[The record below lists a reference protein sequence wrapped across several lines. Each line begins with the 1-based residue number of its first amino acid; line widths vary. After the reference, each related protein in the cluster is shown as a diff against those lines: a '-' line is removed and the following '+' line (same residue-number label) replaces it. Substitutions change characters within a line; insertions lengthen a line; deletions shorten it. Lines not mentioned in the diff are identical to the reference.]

1 MRMKCKMCGGELP
14 YQEQATVV
22 ECLFCGSWQTVTTTN
37 DKRLRETFERANA
50 FRRKNEFDRAAEEY
64 KKVLEQTDDAEA
76 YWGSILCKY
85 GIEYVKDPKTGRMIP
100 TCHRTL
106 CESILSDVDYLAALE
121 HADAKQKTLFENEA
135 VEISRLQA
143 EILQIARKEDPYDVF
158 ICFKDTDDRGD
169 RTTDSLLAE
178 KIYEQLTREGYR
190 VFFSRISLENKL
202 GKDYEPHIFAAL
214 TSAKVMVVVGT
225 SQEYFNAVWV
235 KNEWSRYLKLLNKDR
250 LLIPC
255 FRDMDPKN
263 LPKEF
268 GSLEALDMSKIG
280 FVRILIQN
288 IEAIVG
294 GKAQKA
300 SANAGSG
307 VRTGINPKVDP
318 LLRRANIFLQ
328 DEEWDKVV
336 LYSEKVLDIDPECAD
351 AYLLLLLSKYHA
363 KSLKSLR
370 ANPQKILTEPE
381 YQKTQRFASKQMKE
395 ELAEKTRELE
405 YLRLLETVRERSREQ
420 DIEGIRALK
429 KELLQLNGYADSA
442 VQAEKCDS
450 IEETIIQQLVDE
462 GFALLFDEG
471 AYINE
476 EAGALFKK
484 ALQANPNCF
493 GALVGYACSC
503 GDSEE
508 EGFKKIKEIS
518 AEITKFEKDLL
529 QKDEIFTLYYFRRV
543 LAQKHD
549 QRVRYMIDTY
559 PEFMTNKNL
568 ELHTDEGIYY
578 DNLLYQTI
586 VRFEDRKY
594 VQWML
599 DAGASPFVYN
609 VFVSARNNAEDW
621 FPAAE
626 DCIQKENIEMLQLLL
641 KYGYSTDDS
650 IVIQKKDGKGQ
661 EFPLLYH
668 TIVNAEN
675 MKMAKFLLENGA
687 KPDAKAVINGKP
699 QKTVLMV
706 ALLNNLNS
714 SFVEMLLK
722 HGASYDAEFEAGSI
736 MNGIK
741 NTYHTP
747 LSLSIVQK
755 KEAEVNMLLK
765 QKPDLKQKIRFISP
779 NKQNCT
785 ATPLGFAMLCAIY
798 DEEDP
803 ARLRIIKKLLAHG
816 ASMNDELSFDS
827 EVKPIIKFPFK
838 KKTVCSAEFIKLL
851 KEHGWKSG
859 WF

>member
-1 MRMKCKMCGGELP
+1 MP
-14 YQEQATVV
+14 YQEQTTVV
-22 ECLFCGSWQTVTTTN
+22 ECLFCGSWQTVTTTS
-37 DKRLRETFERANA
+37 DKLLRETFERANA

-85 GIEYVKDPKTGRMIP
+85 GIEYVKDPETGRMIP

-106 CESILSDVDYLAALE
+106 YESILSDVDYLAALE
-121 HADAKQKTLFENEA
+121 HADTKQKTLFENEA
-135 VEISRLQA
+135 AEISRLQA
-143 EILQIARKEDPYDVF
+143 EILQLARKEDPYDVF

-190 VFFSRISLENKL
+190 VFFSRITLENKL

-214 TSAKVMVVVGT
+214 NSAKVMVVVGT
-225 SQEYFNAVWV
+225 RQEYFDAVWV

-280 FVRILIQN
+280 FVRILVQN
-288 IEAIVG
+288 IATIVG
-294 GKAQKA
+294 GNAQKA
-300 SANAGSG
+300 SANTGS
-307 VRTGINPKVDP
+307 VMRTGINPKVDP
-318 LLRRANIFLQ
+318 LLRRANIFLE
-328 DEEWDKVV
+328 DEEWDKAVQ
-336 LYSEKVLDIDPECAD
+336 YSEKVLDIDPECAD

-363 KSLKSLR
+363 KSLKSLK

-381 YQKTQRFASKQMKE
+381 YQKAQRFASKQLKE

-405 YLRLLETVRERSREQ
+405 YLQLLETVQERSREQ
-420 DIEGIRALK
+420 DIEGVRALK

-442 VQAEKCDS
+442 EQAQKCDS
-450 IEETIIQQLVDE
+450 LEETIIQQFVDE
-462 GFALLFDEG
+462 GFELLFDEG

-476 EAGALFKK
+476 EAGALFEK
-484 ALQANPNCF
+484 ALQAKPDCF
-493 GALVGYACSC
+493 EALVGCACSC
-503 GDSEE
+503 GDSEDE
-508 EGFKKIKEIS
+508 WFKRIKKIS
-518 AEITKFEKDLL
+518 AEITEFEKDLL
-529 QKDEIFTLYYFRRV
+529 RKDEIFTLYYFRRV

-549 QRVRYMIDTY
+549 QRVRYMIDAY
-559 PEFMTNKNL
+559 PEFMTDKDLNTHAEK
-568 ELHTDEGIYY
+568 GVYRS
-578 DNLLYQTI
+578 NLLYQTI
-586 VRFEDRKY
+586 VIFEDCKY

-599 DAGASPFVYN
+599 ESGATPFVYS
-609 VFVSARNNAEDW
+609 VFVSVENNAEER

-626 DCIQKENIEMLQLLL
+626 DSIQREDIEMLQLLL
-641 KYGYSTDDS
+641 KYGYSADDP
-650 IVIQKKDGKGQ
+650 ITIKKILGKTQ

-668 TIVNAEN
+668 AIINVKS

-687 KPDAKAVINGKP
+687 NPDVRVIENGKP
-699 QKTVLMV
+699 QETALM
-706 ALLNNLNS
+706 AILLDDMDR
-714 SFVEMLLK
+714 SFFELLLQ
-722 HGASYDAEFEAGSI
+722 HGASYDMEFETDSVI
-736 MNGIK
+736 NGIK

-747 LSLSIVQK
+747 LSLSIALK

-765 QKPDLKQKIRFISP
+765 KKPDLKQKIRFVSP
-779 NKQNCT
+779 NNQNCA
-785 ATPLGFAMLCAIY
+785 ATPLGFAMICAIY

-838 KKTVCSAEFIKLL
+838 KKTMCSAEFIKLL